1 MLVSAVIPCYN
12 AQSTIGRAIDSLLH
26 QSIAV
31 DEIIVVNDGSVDNSL
46 QVLQDIAKGNEKIK
60 ILTQENKGV
69 SNARNVAINEARG
82 KFILTLDAD
91 DYFESTFL
99 EKAILKFAEDE
110 NYGAVMCGFYRVLDG
125 DKVSAYIPKNITLA
139 FCLADNGAL
148 SCLLFKKEVIL
159 QAGAY
164 DELMVNGYEDW
175 DLNIRILKLGYT
187 FGVVRE
193 LLFNYTDRIGSR
205 TYTASQH
212 NFELKM
218 YLYEKYKKDYTIYAE
233 LIYQELISINHRLKQ
248 EKLDLLETTSFKM
261 GNLILST
268 VNKILTTFKIKL
280 KR

>member
-1 MLVSAVIPCYN
+1 MFVSAVIPCYN

-110 NYGAVMCGFYRVLDG
+110 NYGAVMCGYVRIIDNKKVLP
-125 DKVSAYIPKNITLA
+125 YIPSEISLKS
-139 FCLADNGAL
+139 CLFNNGAL
-148 SCLLFKKEVIL
+148 SCLLFKKKAIIE
-159 QAGAY
+159 AGGY
-164 DELMVNGYEDW
+164 DEKMVKGYEDW
-175 DLNIRILKLGYT
+175 DLNIRILKAGFT
-187 FGVVRE
+187 FGIVRE
-193 LLFNYTDRIGSR
+193 VLFNYVDTAGSR
-205 TYTASQH
+205 TYTATS
-212 NFELKM
+212 NDMELRIYM
-218 YLYEKYKKDYTIYAE
+218 YYKYKELYKKNASYIYH
-233 LIYQELISINHRLKQ
+233 QLISQNIQLRRRQKKFMQ
-248 EKLDLLETTSFKM
+248 SISFKL
-261 GNLILST
+261 GDKIIGSLRVVKHIL
-268 VNKILTTFKIKL
+268 NFK
-280 KR
+280 RQ